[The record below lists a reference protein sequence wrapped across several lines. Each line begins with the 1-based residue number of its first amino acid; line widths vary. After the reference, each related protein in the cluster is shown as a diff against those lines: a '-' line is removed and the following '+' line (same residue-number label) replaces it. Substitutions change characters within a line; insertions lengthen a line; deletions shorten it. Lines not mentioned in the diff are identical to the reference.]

1 MSYTYKVYTRYNNEE
16 LFQMMRS
23 FIPPDVEVVKGEDF
37 NDWTQASDYLHWV
50 LEQDVDFAIN
60 VDLDCFIFDWPE
72 VINLM
77 DFMWLRGFTHCGIPD
92 GGVLAGRELS
102 WAVMNPHFNIF
113 NVRDIRKIIDK
124 VGMSREMIDQHPFLP
139 HWEELRPKMINEKYT
154 IGMHEP
160 FDGLFHFLYRYGRP
174 FLLRGVNEF
183 MVMFDPE
190 DITNTIYGL
199 NRPFAYHTWYSR
211 EYNHT
216 EYHKERIDKCFSVAK
231 SMKVWFES
239 SGQAYRNV
247 LNAGIMDLE
256 KAWMGESGTLG
267 ENVFTEK

>member
-1 MSYTYKVYTRYNNEE
+1 MSYTYKVFTRYNNEE

-23 FIPPDVEVVKGEDF
+23 FMPSDVEIVKGEDF

-174 FLLRGVNEF
+174 LLLNGKNEF
-183 MVMFDPE
+183 MDKDPE

-199 NRPFAYHTWYSR
+199 NGRFAYHTWYSR
-211 EYNHT
+211 EFNYSD
-216 EYHKERIDKCFSVAK
+216 YHKRRIIRCYMAAK
-231 SMKVWFES
+231 ESQLYSQINHQGYKHLMQAVGVQVKKALFGTEGSLFEK
-239 SGQAYRNV
+239 
-247 LNAGIMDLE
+247 IK
-256 KAWMGESGTLG
+256 KA
-267 ENVFTEK
+267 N